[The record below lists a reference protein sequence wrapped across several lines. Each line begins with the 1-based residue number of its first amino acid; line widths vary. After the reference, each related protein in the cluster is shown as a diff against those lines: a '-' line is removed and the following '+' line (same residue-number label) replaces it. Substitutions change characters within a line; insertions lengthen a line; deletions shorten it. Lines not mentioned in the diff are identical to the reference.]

1 MAKNPYGFRHIKYLF
16 NGILALLLSCTSTFS
31 QDIRFNHITTDE
43 GFGIG
48 YVWSFLQDHEGFM
61 WFATEDG
68 LIRYDGYELRYFR
81 HDKSDSTTI
90 STNFAMSLLEDK
102 YHQLWIGT
110 FGGGLNRYDR
120 TNNVFYH
127 YEYDTSAE
135 ASISRKR
142 VKSLLESKDGK
153 IWMGT
158 EGQGV
163 YFFDPAPVSNHNLT
177 FVHFD
182 LDPHEIEE
190 PNATMI
196 RSIAEDSLGNLY
208 IGSLNGISIIDSE
221 RKKISIIKA
230 GDAFPNALS
239 SNLVLEVMVDSKQRV
254 WIGTIDSGL
263 NLYLPEKQQIVHYYP
278 SNQPNTLMH
287 PEIETIVEDQNG
299 NIWVGSDNGLSK
311 LNDNTNEIPRNEFTN
326 YQHEPLDE
334 NSLLSNPIKSL
345 YVDSRNAL
353 WVGSY
358 YGGINVYNPGLYK
371 FIPIRNKQWIHS
383 SLNNNNV
390 TAFAEDKNHNVWVGT
405 DGGGLS
411 LLVNAFQNIYADNYI
426 QKPISRSGDHLPE
439 TKVKTLRFDHD
450 GILWIGYWAGGLFSY
465 DPVSGHQQ
473 YYGPNDMSGSGLV
486 GIRVLDIDVDKAN
499 NVWVATFDKGVAC
512 LNRVTGKFK
521 NYLQNESGDFGIQGD
536 RFNAILIDSQNRIW
550 AGGDLGGLN
559 LFNSRKDC
567 FERIE
572 VDTLLNR
579 NISILSLAE
588 LQNGKILIGTVANGI
603 ITYNPTNREV
613 QNYSEDSGLLNNVV
627 HASIEDD
634 KGNIWVSTNQGITV
648 IYTDS
653 GKIQNFTRNDG
664 LQGNQFNNGSSL
676 MLSNGMILFGGI
688 NGWNAFFPDN
698 IQKSNRID
706 PIVFTRLEINGAP
719 PILNN
724 ERQPI
729 VADLNLT
736 DRIVLNFN
744 QRSLNFE
751 FALLDYNFSHSTHY
765 QYFLEEFDKEW
776 QYIGTDRKA
785 VYTNL
790 DPGSYELRVKARSQ
804 DGFWNERPMKLQIII
819 NPAWWQ
825 TKVFQI
831 SALAILVL
839 ITYLA
844 FRIRLSFLIKQR
856 VLLEKVVQ
864 SRTSELRSA
873 NLELSAK
880 NDEIQAQ
887 VEELS
892 AQNEQIILQREELE
906 NTKTKLQQ
914 MNELLETKVTQRTKK
929 LEMTVKELDKTVNEL
944 DRFVYSASHDL
955 SSPLKSIRGLI
966 QIARLDSSP
975 SELNKCL
982 DHMDYSINNL
992 DTVIKSMVDYS
1003 RNTHLEVI
1011 KVPINCYDLIN
1022 EVKDELL
1029 YWPEAKNVQI
1039 ENIHDKSLVL
1049 LSDKSRIKIILHN
1062 LIGNGIKYADSDKPN
1077 PYVKIECMTT
1087 GEGWVM
1093 KVSDNGIGIG
1103 IEHLDNIFQMY
1114 YRASEKSKGSGLG
1127 LFIVKES
1134 VSKLKGYMHVVSKL
1148 GTGTTFTLSFV
1159 DKP

>member
-1 MAKNPYGFRHIKYLF
+1 MAKNPYGLRYIKFLF
-16 NGILALLLSCTSTFS
+16 SGTLAVLLSCTCVFS
-31 QDIRFNHITTDE
+31 QDIRLNHITADE

-90 STNFAMSLLEDK
+90 STNFAMTLLEDK
-102 YHQLWIGT
+102 YHQLWVGT

-127 YEYDTSAE
+127 YEYDTTPGAF
-135 ASISRKR
+135 ISRKR
-142 VKSLLESKDGK
+142 VKALYESKDGN

-158 EGQGV
+158 EGQGL
-163 YFFDPAPVSNHNLT
+163 YYFDPAPVSNQNLK
-177 FVHFD
+177 FVYFD
-182 LDPHEIEE
+182 HDPHEVEE
-190 PNATMI
+190 PNAKMI

-208 IGSLNGISIIDSE
+208 IGTLNGISVVDPN
-221 RKKISIIKA
+221 RKKLSLIKA
-230 GDAFPNALS
+230 GNVFPNALS
-239 SNLVLEVMVDSKQRV
+239 SDLVLEVLVDSKQRV
-254 WIGTIDSGL
+254 WIGTIDAGL
-263 NLYLPEKQQIVHYYP
+263 NLYLPEKQQVIHYYA
-278 SNQPNTLMH
+278 SNQPNALLH
-287 PEIETIVEDQNG
+287 PEIETIVEDGNG
-299 NIWVGSDNGLSK
+299 TIWVGSDNGLSK
-311 LNDNTNEIPRNEFTN
+311 LNDNTGEIPRNEFTN

-353 WVGSY
+353 WVGTY

-371 FIPIRNKQWIHS
+371 FVPIRNKQWISS

-390 TAFAEDKNHNVWVGT
+390 TAFAEDEDHNLWIGT

-411 LLVNAFQNIYADNYI
+411 LLENAFQNIYANNYI
-426 QKPISRSGDHLPE
+426 QKPIRRGGDHLPE
-439 TKVKTLRFDHD
+439 TKVKTLRFDQD

-465 DPVSGHQQ
+465 EPASGIQQ
-473 YYGPNDMSGSGLV
+473 YYGPNDMSRSGLE
-486 GIRVLDIDVDKAN
+486 GIRILDIEIDATN

-521 NYLQNESGDFGIQGD
+521 NYFQNDSGDFGIQGD
-536 RFNAILIDSQNRIW
+536 RFNTILIDSQQRIW

-572 VDTLLNR
+572 VDSLLNR
-579 NISILSLAE
+579 NISILSLTE

-603 ITYNPTNREV
+603 ITYNPTIREV

-634 KGNIWVSTNQGITV
+634 KGNIWVSTNQGVTV

-653 GKIQNFTRNDG
+653 GKIQNFTKNDG
-664 LQGNQFNNGSSL
+664 LQGNQFNNGSSTR
-676 MLSNGMILFGGI
+676 LSNGMILFGGT

-698 IQKSNRID
+698 IKKNNQID
-706 PIVFTRLEINGAP
+706 PIVYTGLEINGAP
-719 PILNN
+719 AILNN
-724 ERQPI
+724 KNQLIP
-729 VADLNLT
+729 ADLNLT
-736 DRIVLNFN
+736 DKIVLNYN
-744 QRSLNFE
+744 QRSLSFE

-776 QYIGTDRKA
+776 QYNGTDRKA

-790 DPGSYELRVKARSQ
+790 DPGSYALRMKARSQ
-804 DGFWNERPMKLQIII
+804 DGFWNERPIKLHIII

-825 TKVFQI
+825 TKIFKI
-831 SALAILVL
+831 GAIAILIIL
-839 ITYLA
+839 TYLA
-844 FRIRLSFLIKQR
+844 FRIRLNFLIKQR
-856 VLLEKVVQ
+856 TILEKVVQ
-864 SRTSELRSA
+864 SRTAELRSA
-873 NLELSAK
+873 NLQLSVK

-892 AQNEQIILQREELE
+892 AQNEQINLQREELE

-914 MNELLETKVTQRTKK
+914 MNELLESKVTQRTKK
-929 LEMTVKELDKTVNEL
+929 LEMTVKQLDKAVNEL

-955 SSPLKSIRGLI
+955 SSPLKSIKGLI
-966 QIARLDSSP
+966 QIARLDSAP
-975 SELNKCL
+975 AELNKCL

-992 DTVIKSMVDYS
+992 DGVIRSMVDYS
-1003 RNTHLEVI
+1003 RNTHQEVI
-1011 KVPINCYDLIN
+1011 KVPINCYDLIVEVIN
-1022 EVKDELL
+1022 ELRF
-1029 YWPEAKNVQI
+1029 WPEAKNINFV
-1039 ENIHDKSLVL
+1039 NIQDKSLVVF
-1049 LSDKSRIKIILHN
+1049 SDKSRIKIILHN

-1087 GEGWVM
+1087 GEVWTL

-1103 IEHLDNIFQMY
+1103 NEHLNNIFQMY

-1134 VSKLKGYMHVVSKL
+1134 VSKLKGSMHVESKP